1 VKSEET
7 KIARQLVGRSIEKTC
22 CWKEKGK
29 KNSMKD
35 KNSSLSPSPLPLIL
49 S

>member
-7 KIARQLVGRSIEKTC
+7 KIARQLVGRPIEKTC

-29 KNSMKD
+29 KK
-35 KNSSLSPSPLPLIL
+35 IQ
-49 S
+49 